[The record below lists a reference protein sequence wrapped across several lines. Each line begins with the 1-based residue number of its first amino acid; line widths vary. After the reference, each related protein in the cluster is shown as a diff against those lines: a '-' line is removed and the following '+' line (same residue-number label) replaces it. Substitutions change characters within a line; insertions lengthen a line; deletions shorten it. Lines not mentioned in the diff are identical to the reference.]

1 MVWMHQMKKRY
12 PCKHSCIPVVR
23 LSSIALVGNRLVVSW
38 RIVGV
43 PGDNHLLSCIRL
55 WWVDTFGP
63 WERERE
69 ILLKLMLKEI
79 LTSALV
85 RDRCCRPGLVGPA
98 LDREGVVEWA
108 IIKDKL
114 LAKSCTPIP
123 AIGTKIQNIVATNT
137 ANPAARKNKQL
148 KTKQKSQWLMILFE
162 KNNGCEWLVNCCI
175 FALLELQRASL
186 IQCIIAYLLCLL

>member
-1 MVWMHQMKKRY
+1 
-12 PCKHSCIPVVR
+12 
-23 LSSIALVGNRLVVSW
+23 
-38 RIVGV
+38 
-43 PGDNHLLSCIRL
+43 
-55 WWVDTFGP
+55 
-63 WERERE
+63 
-69 ILLKLMLKEI
+69 MLKEI

-85 RDRCCRPGLVGPA
+85 RDRCCRPGLVGSA

-186 IQCIIAYLLCLL
+186 IQCIIAYLLLGCSDNRVISKYSLRHSHVCSGDQYKPFEPKKNPLAWK